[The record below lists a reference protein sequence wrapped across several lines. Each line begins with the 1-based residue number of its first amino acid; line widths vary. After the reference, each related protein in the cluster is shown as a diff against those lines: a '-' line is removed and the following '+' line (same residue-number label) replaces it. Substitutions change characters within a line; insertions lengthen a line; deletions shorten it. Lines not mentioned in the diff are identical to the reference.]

1 MIGHVLPSWVNN
13 LKTGESPEKVKT
25 NVLCVSSWRAGILAW
40 MQQRKILL
48 SQAFAQ
54 VVRKHRE
61 ARGLSRAVLA
71 ESAGL
76 HQTYIGLLEREQ
88 RSPSLDTAASIA
100 NALEVPLADLIAEAQ
115 RLVDARR
122 A

>member
-1 MIGHVLPSWVNN
+1 
-13 LKTGESPEKVKT
+13 
-25 NVLCVSSWRAGILAW
+25 